1 MRYNLNPTRRYSKEL
16 ANLVKSGRVDLEE
29 LGSLL
34 DTLVRGNSLDAK
46 YRDHKLSKTSPKEYQ
61 GCREFHYR
69 PNCCVVYK
77 LESNQLQLLRIGP
90 HNRLGLTEG
99 AARE

>member
-1 MRYNLNPTRRYSKEL
+1 MVYSRRYTKEL
-16 ANLVKSGRVDLEE
+16 ASLSRSGRVDTSE
-29 LGSLL
+29 LDKLL
-34 DTLVRGNSLDAK
+34 DTLSNGKPLDAK
-46 YRDHKLSKTSPKEYQ
+46 YKDHKLSKASPKEYQ

-77 LESNQLQLLRIGP
+77 LEGNQLQLLRIGP

-99 AARE
+99 AVREEI